1 MALEKFRASPLPNPT
16 AEYDPQYIRQLIRS
30 IELYFSLLDS
40 QAANQADSYRA
51 NNFYGGA
58 FNGTDISA
66 TSLSAT
72 SAQIGTLAFNYG
84 DADALRV
91 LALIAGGI
99 RNGRMVSDDIMST
112 NVYANEFFGNGDNIS
127 VPYNQFQSDATQTA
141 PNVATANVLTMNMDD
156 YPDGITLVSGSRITV
171 DRAGIY
177 EIAFSVQ
184 LQSTSTSTEQVDFW
198 FRKNGVDIP
207 ASNSQF
213 SLSARKNAGTPS
225 SLIAAVP
232 FILPLAANDYVEI
245 MWRVSDVVV
254 TVQALPAVTASPG
267 VTPAIPATPSVLVT
281 MRFVSAKFPPT
292 TYVAPLPVFGFGEV
306 GTVTVRTT

>member
-16 AEYDPQYIRQLIRS
+16 NEYDPQYIRQLIRS

-58 FNGTDISA
+58 FSGTDISA
-66 TSLSAT
+66 TNLSAL
-72 SAQIGTLAFNYG
+72 SAAIGALTFNYG

-91 LALIAGGI
+91 QALIAYGI
-99 RNGRMVSDDIMST
+99 RNGRMISDDTMST
-112 NVYANEFFGNGDNIS
+112 NVYANKFYGNGENIS
-127 VPYNQFQSDATQTA
+127 TPYNQFQSNVTQTA
-141 PNVATANVLTMNMDD
+141 PNISTANVLTMNVND
-156 YPDGITLVSGSRITV
+156 YPDGISLVSGSRITV
-171 DRAGIY
+171 ANAGVY

-184 LQSTSTSTEQVDFW
+184 LQSNSTTTEQVDIW
-198 FRKNGVDIP
+198 FRKNGVDIA

-213 SLSARKNAGTPS
+213 SLAARKSAGIPS
-225 SLIAAVP
+225 SLIAVTP
-232 FILPLAANDYVEI
+232 FIVPLAANDYVQI
-245 MWRVSDVVV
+245 MWRVTDVAV
-254 TVQALPAVTASPG
+254 TVQALPAVTASAG

-281 MRFVSAKFPPT
+281 TRFVSAKFPLT

>member
-16 AEYDPQYIRQLIRS
+16 TEYDPQYIRQLIRS

-40 QAANQADSYRA
+40 QAANQANSYRA
-51 NNFYGGA
+51 HNFYGGT
-58 FNGTDISA
+58 FEGTDISA

-72 SAQIGTLAFNYG
+72 SARVGTLAFNYG

-99 RNGRMVSDDIMST
+99 RNGRLLSDDIMST
-112 NVYANEFFGNGDNIS
+112 NVYANEFFGDGQHIS
-127 VPYNQFQSDATQTA
+127 VPYNQFQSDVTQTA
-141 PNVATANVLTMNMDD
+141 PNIATANVLTMNLDD
-156 YPDGITLVSGSRITV
+156 YPDGITLVSGSRLTV
-171 DRAGIY
+171 ADAGVY
-177 EIAFSVQ
+177 QVSFSIQ
-184 LQSTSTSTEQVDFW
+184 LQSNATSTEQVDVW
-198 FRKNGVDIP
+198 FRKNGVDVP

-213 SLSARKNAGTPS
+213 SLPARKSAGIPS
-225 SLIAAVP
+225 SLIAVTP
-232 FILPLAANDYVEI
+232 FLIPLAANDYVEI
-245 MWRVSDVVV
+245 MWRVSDVAV

-281 MRFVSAKFPPT
+281 MRFISATFPPT